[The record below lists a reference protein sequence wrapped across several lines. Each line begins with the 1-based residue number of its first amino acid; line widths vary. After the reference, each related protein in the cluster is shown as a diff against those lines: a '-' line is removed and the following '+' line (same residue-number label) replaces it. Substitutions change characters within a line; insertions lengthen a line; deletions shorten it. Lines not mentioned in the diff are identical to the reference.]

1 MGFIASC
8 TDSNP
13 SNPGAGLDKFA
24 LRKRRNSH
32 EHSAQTGVQNPA
44 MIRTLSVWALLHL
57 VAILTSPTPMGLD
70 KFALRKRGN
79 SHEHPAQTGVQ
90 NPAMIRTL
98 SVWALLHLVPILT
111 PPTPARGWISLRS
124 ASVGIRTNIR
134 RKRGYDPA
142 VMRADGEPRGEAI
155 NWAVKNIEFLTARFL
170 FFICAVSP
178 RPICAGCDF
187 CLRIPPTC

>member
-1 MGFIASC
+1 MLKVNAGVAQSVEQLIRNQQVAGSNPATSSNKAHTDKVRVGFIASC

-57 VAILTSPTPMGLD
+57 VPILTPPTPTGLD

-79 SHEHPAQTGVQ
+79 QHEHPAQTGV
-90 NPAMIRTL
+90 
-98 SVWALLHLVPILT
+98 
-111 PPTPARGWISLRS
+111 
-124 ASVGIRTNIR
+124 
-134 RKRGYDPA
+134 
-142 VMRADGEPRGEAI
+142 
-155 NWAVKNIEFLTARFL
+155 
-170 FFICAVSP
+170 
-178 RPICAGCDF
+178 
-187 CLRIPPTC
+187 